1 MRKSL
6 ASMAA
11 CLGLF
16 ALVAMGS
23 IVDPPPA
30 SAATLGCFDCGGPA
44 AYVDGDPDGAILIE
58 RQIHGQD
65 LAAVP
70 IRALHKVAVEM
81 SVPSLSPGLSPSV
94 TVPNLVNAA
103 AREVGGARI
112 TPSPR
117 ASLSAAS
124 GRSG

>member
-6 ASMAA
+6 ASVAA

-30 SAATLGCFDCGGPA
+30 SAAAIGCFDCAGPA
-44 AYVDGDPDGAILIE
+44 VYVDVDQDSAVRIE
-58 RQIHGQD
+58 HRIHGQD

-70 IRALHKVAVEM
+70 IPALHKVAVEM
-81 SVPSLSPGLSPSV
+81 SVPSLSPGLSPSGA
-94 TVPNLVNAA
+94 VPNLMRPA

-117 ASLSAAS
+117 ASLAARS
-124 GRSG
+124 GRTG